1 MKSSCAQVKELS
13 AEIPAHGIAAAP
25 AGQGAGDTW
34 QPSAHPALAPA
45 CQVAGRALAPAG
57 PGTRLTWAHCPLH
70 SQCKSKASATAAI
83 HKRAITTSLPHK
95 STAGKIEFEV
105 ESIQRQKVGIFM
117 SKFGVFLINN

>member
-1 MKSSCAQVKELS
+1 MEVPGSS
-13 AEIPAHGIAAAP
+13 
-25 AGQGAGDTW
+25 TW
-34 QPSAHPALAPA
+34 DSGSSSRPGCCVTPGSPQPHPALAPA

-57 PGTRLTWAHCPLH
+57 PGTRLTWARCPLH